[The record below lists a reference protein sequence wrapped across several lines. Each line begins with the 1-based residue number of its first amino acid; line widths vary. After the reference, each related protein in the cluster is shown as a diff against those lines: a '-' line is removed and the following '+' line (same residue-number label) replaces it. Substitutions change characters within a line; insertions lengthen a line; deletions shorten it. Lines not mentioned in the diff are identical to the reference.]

1 VTTVSD
7 ETLQTER
14 SEETEEIEEIE
25 GTKQTT
31 RLYVNPA
38 CSKCRSAVAILEE
51 HHVEVE
57 QVRYLDTP
65 PTAAELERLM
75 VLLGIDDAR
84 QMMRTGEP
92 EYAELRLEE
101 ASAAELLHAV
111 TKHPILLERPI
122 FVVGDRA
129 VVARPPERLLELL

>member
-38 CSKCRSAVAILEE
+38 CSRCCSAV
-51 HHVEVE
+51 
-57 QVRYLDTP
+57 
-65 PTAAELERLM
+65 
-75 VLLGIDDAR
+75 
-84 QMMRTGEP
+84 
-92 EYAELRLEE
+92 
-101 ASAAELLHAV
+101 
-111 TKHPILLERPI
+111 LERPI

-129 VVARPPERLLELL
+129 VGARPPERLFELV

>member
-1 VTTVSD
+1 M
-7 ETLQTER
+7 Q
-14 SEETEEIEEIE
+14 
-25 GTKQTT
+25 
-31 RLYVNPA
+31 LYVNPS

-92 EYAELRLEE
+92 EYAELRLDE
-101 ASAAELLHAV
+101 APAAELLEAI

-129 VVARPPERLLELL
+129 VIARPPQRLHEPV